1 MKRNKTNPI
10 ANLLYLIAAIAILVG
25 AFFKLQHYNYGYAF
39 IFVGFLVGTA
49 ASYIHIKKL
58 NTVIKNLEDKKSW
71 E

>member
-1 MKRNKTNPI
+1 MKENKSNPL
-10 ANLLYLIAAIAILVG
+10 ANLLYLMAAIAILVG
-25 AFFKLQHYNYGYAF
+25 AFLKLQHYNYGYPL
-39 IFVGFLVGTA
+39 ILVGFLVGTA